1 MAKVPLQ
8 SSRSVSTAE
17 EVRYE
22 QKQVMLEEEQD
33 LSPREVQTGLSVLG
47 VLRMHY
53 NKKHNKV
60 NVILEHR
67 EERTKRP
74 LQLSSPSRHQVSGHI
89 TTQANMGSGKNCP
102 WRKAPANSYL

>member
-33 LSPREVQTGLSVLG
+33 LSPRRSTDRAECAGGAQNAL
-47 VLRMHY
+47 
-53 NKKHNKV
+53 
-60 NVILEHR
+60 
-67 EERTKRP
+67 
-74 LQLSSPSRHQVSGHI
+74 
-89 TTQANMGSGKNCP
+89 
-102 WRKAPANSYL
+102 